1 MFLGGNQGL
10 YFFSFNW
17 AERSIKFSIFW
28 SLKFS
33 IGLAFTPFTTI
44 IMSVVAWAMEV
55 LCFFLLWLLLDP
67 VGSSP
72 VGGEPYSWRRPVPG
86 WRQSEESVTLE
97 NQGFHFEPAEFEA
110 HFRDQGMLQSC
121 LYVVVDQ

>member
-1 MFLGGNQGL
+1 MASKPFVT
-10 YFFSFNW
+10 FAMSF
-17 AERSIKFSIFW
+17 
-28 SLKFS
+28 
-33 IGLAFTPFTTI
+33 
-44 IMSVVAWAMEV
+44 VAWAMEV
-55 LCFFLLWLLLDP
+55 LCFLLLWLLLDP

-97 NQGFHFEPAEFEA
+97 NHGFHFEPAEFEA

-121 LYVVVDQ
+121 LCRCGPIKVFSLSFSGQGDMWRCLSMHI

>member
-1 MFLGGNQGL
+1 M
-10 YFFSFNW
+10 SF
-17 AERSIKFSIFW
+17 
-28 SLKFS
+28 
-33 IGLAFTPFTTI
+33 
-44 IMSVVAWAMEV
+44 VAWAMEV
-55 LCFFLLWLLLDP
+55 LCFLLLWLLLDP

-110 HFRDQGMLQSC
+110 HFRDQGMLQGC

>member
-1 MFLGGNQGL
+1 MESSVQYRIGVQAVRYYYYELRGLGYGGL
-10 YFFSFNW
+10 V
-17 AERSIKFSIFW
+17 I
-28 SLKFS
+28 L
-33 IGLAFTPFTTI
+33 
-44 IMSVVAWAMEV
+44 
-55 LCFFLLWLLLDP
+55 LLWLLLDP

-110 HFRDQGMLQSC
+110 HFRDQGMLKSC
-121 LYVVVDQ
+121 LYAIVDQ